1 MSFLSHGKV
10 ANIGKLLL
18 KSCGKPENTQKIM
31 KSGGKPENRE
41 TSYGKPEK
49 HKFFHGKPE
58 PNFMSQESGN
68 LKTVEYKAVCSD

>member
-1 MSFLSHGKV
+1 
-10 ANIGKLLL
+10 
-18 KSCGKPENTQKIM
+18 M